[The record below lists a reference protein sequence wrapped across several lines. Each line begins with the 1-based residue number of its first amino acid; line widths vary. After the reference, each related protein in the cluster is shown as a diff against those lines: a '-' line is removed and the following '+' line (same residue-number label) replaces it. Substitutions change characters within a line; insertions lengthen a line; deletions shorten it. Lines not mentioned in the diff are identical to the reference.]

1 MKTMNQRR
9 AFLKTSSL
17 AAISAPFLSFD
28 SKKDWSLKKLHDA
41 YDNPEDYWRMV
52 RKQFPLKEGQTYF
65 NNGTMGP
72 SSGYVLDK
80 MIHHMMHYN
89 TEAATID
96 YKNGSGPE
104 LLTGYFPYEEL
115 RSKLGKIIN
124 CDFKE
129 ISLVQNAT
137 FGMNYVGMGLDLKKG
152 DELLNTN
159 QEHGG
164 GFGAWQLLAKRKGCV
179 YKQAKMPVPAND
191 PQEIFDAIFKEVSP
205 KTKVI
210 AIPHMVSGYGTVLP
224 VKAVCAEA
232 KKRGI
237 FTVLD
242 GAQCVGQIEVDVKD
256 IGCDAYYSSLHKW
269 LLAPAGSGLLYINK
283 NVSPN
288 IWTTIASYQ
297 WDNKEDHGFRL
308 MQNGTGNAGL
318 MAGYEAAVDFFNT
331 IGKERWLGRIKE
343 LGSYLRASLK
353 EIPHVTI
360 ESSTN
365 ENMAAGITTY
375 GVAGISGPDLQKT
388 MWEKERLQ
396 PRSVGEKNIR
406 HSVHI
411 YNSKEEIDR
420 ALGVIKDLG

>member
-1 MKTMNQRR
+1 MNQRR
-9 AFLKTSSL
+9 NFLRTTSL
-17 AAISAPFLSFD
+17 AALSAPFFSID
-28 SKKDWSLKKLHDA
+28 KQEKWSLRPLLKS
-41 YDNPEDYWRMV
+41 YDNSDEYWSMI

-72 SSGYVLDK
+72 TSGYALDQ

-89 TEAATID
+89 KEAAIID

-104 LLTGYFPYEEL
+104 LLSGYFPYEEL
-115 RSKLGKIIN
+115 RTKLGKIIN

-137 FGMNYVGMGLDLKKG
+137 FGMNYVGMGLHLKKG

-164 GFGAWQLLAKRKGCV
+164 GFGVWQLLSKRKGCV
-179 YKQAKMPVPAND
+179 YKQAIIPVPAND
-191 PQEIFDAIFKEVSP
+191 PQQIIDAIFKEVTK

-210 AIPHMVSGYGTVLP
+210 AIPHMVSGFGTVMP
-224 VKAVCAEA
+224 VKAICTEA

-242 GAQCVGQIEVDVKD
+242 GAQCVGHVKVDVKD

-283 NVSPN
+283 EVVSD
-288 IWTTIASYQ
+288 IWSTVASYN
-297 WDNKEDHGFRL
+297 WDNQEDHGFRL
-308 MQNGTGNAGL
+308 MQNGTGNAAL
-318 MAGYEAAVDFFNT
+318 LAGYDAAVDFFNT
-331 IGKERWLGRIKE
+331 IGEEKWLGRIKE
-343 LGSYLRASLK
+343 LGSYLRSGLK
-353 EIPHVTI
+353 EMPHVTI

-365 ENMAAGITTY
+365 EAMAAGITTY
-375 GVAGISGPDLQKT
+375 GVSGISGPDLQKM
-388 MWEKERLQ
+388 MWEREKLQ

-420 ALGVIKDLG
+420 ALGIIKDLG